1 MSSDSESI
9 SDSDIEISEKTLLQD
24 GDVSKCQDELI
35 FDPVTGRSP
44 TFNLSP
50 SLILLLHDE
59 EV

>member
-35 FDPVTGRSP
+35 FDPFNPTYVVFRTHVTVS
-44 TFNLSP
+44 S
-50 SLILLLHDE
+50 E
-59 EV
+59 